1 MPDRIDM
8 DDNISVG
15 ITLPLQSGNEGFFD
29 QSHTTLEAARSNV
42 RNLLLTM
49 KGERPMQPEFG
60 SDLYQVL
67 FEPIVD
73 GGEIEEKCDAA
84 IREAV
89 ATWLPYLNIDD
100 LSITTT
106 DEDKARNIYRISM
119 TFSIKADPD
128 RFDEL
133 TFTVE
138 GVTTA

>member
-1 MPDRIDM
+1 MPDPIDM

-15 ITLPLQSGNEGFFD
+15 ITLPLQSGQDGFFN
-29 QSHTTLEAARSNV
+29 QSQTTLEAAKSNV

-73 GGEIEEKCDAA
+73 GGEIEEKCTIA
-84 IREAV
+84 IQEAV
-89 ATWLPYLNIDD
+89 DTWLPYLNIDD

-106 DEDKARNIYRISM
+106 DEDKARNIYKISM

-138 GVTTA
+138 GGTPG